1 MPSSTVQT
9 MPGPS
14 RLPASTTTV
23 GGPHPQHTLS
33 HSNSSFSL
41 RNFVAE
47 EDGFSAG
54 VLKSVDKDAF
64 LAAQRQALAAFDDA
78 ALAKALQASE
88 ETAAEEARK
97 RRVATA
103 VAPPSDERTPL
114 NTTIPPPSAPIR
126 VPVQHQ
132 NESRYITDEEAA
144 RSLARSWR
152 VDALQPALLDSS
164 AIAAVSIPASSFNHA
179 QSPSASASAF
189 VTPHVSISTSP
200 PRENSRSYSTTNGD
214 PSSRRLRAPSSAKPP
229 QNNPSSSKVRLE
241 DMAPPPGRSAAMEGS
256 KAERSGSVAGP
267 STPSSSPPSMS
278 PLTSPIPDSHLEGL
292 GPWPALLPG
301 MPAHLPSQLHH
312 HPTHPLLH
320 M

>member
-14 RLPASTTTV
+14 RIPASTATV

-54 VLKSVDKDAF
+54 MLKSVDKDAF

-97 RRVATA
+97 RSIAAT

-114 NTTIPPPSAPIR
+114 NIIPQPSAPIR
-126 VPVQHQ
+126 VPVQPPQ

-164 AIAAVSIPASSFNHA
+164 AID
-179 QSPSASASAF
+179 
-189 VTPHVSISTSP
+189 
-200 PRENSRSYSTTNGD
+200 R
-214 PSSRRLRAPSSAKPP
+214 K
-229 QNNPSSSKVRLE
+229 
-241 DMAPPPGRSAAMEGS
+241 
-256 KAERSGSVAGP
+256 SVV
-267 STPSSSPPSMS
+267 
-278 PLTSPIPDSHLEGL
+278 
-292 GPWPALLPG
+292 
-301 MPAHLPSQLHH
+301 
-312 HPTHPLLH
+312 
-320 M
+320 